1 MKVGEG
7 KLPDLIEAIYPNIN
21 QPFAGP
27 RPDNYFLDRIILS
40 PRNEDVH
47 HINSKV
53 INKFP
58 GEERVYHSADSVL
71 PEDGVDDPVH
81 NIPLEYLN
89 SLNASG
95 LPISHLTLK
104 VGAPLLIL
112 RNLSVQDGV
121 CNGTR
126 AVILALNNRII
137 KARILGGSHAG
148 DIILIPRLNLTPSET
163 GMLTF
168 EYKFH
173 SNLKFLL

>member
-1 MKVGEG
+1 MKAGEG
-7 KLPDLIEAIYPNIN
+7 KLSDLIEDIYPNIN

-27 RPDNYFLDRIILS
+27 HPDNPFLDHVILS
-40 PRNEDVH
+40 PQNKDVH

-58 GEERVYHSADSVL
+58 SKERVSHSADRVL

-112 RNLSVQDGV
+112 QNLSVQDGV
-121 CNGTR
+121 CNGTH
-126 AVILALNNRII
+126 AVILALNNCII
-137 KARILGGSHAG
+137 KAQILGG
-148 DIILIPRLNLTPSET
+148 
-163 GMLTF
+163 
-168 EYKFH
+168 
-173 SNLKFLL
+173 